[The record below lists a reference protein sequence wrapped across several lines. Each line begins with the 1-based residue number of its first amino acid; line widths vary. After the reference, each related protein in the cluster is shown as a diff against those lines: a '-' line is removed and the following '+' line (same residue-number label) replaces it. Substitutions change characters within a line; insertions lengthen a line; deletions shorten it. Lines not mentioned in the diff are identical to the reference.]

1 MDFGTNWVNIHRQF
15 YNYETGRHK
24 VDKIK
29 VDSIKNIAR
38 QKRGI
43 SSTKFNITDFQMNIP
58 QCKNWNEFL
67 NESEYKDHLIEMIKL
82 FVLEFGFGIL
92 PRSTQFIYYFK
103 REREYFVS
111 HTGSQ
116 VINGFNHENA
126 DTRLVL
132 QGSKVDSNVVVVCKD
147 PYFNDLGN
155 SKLNIT
161 NDW

>member
-1 MDFGTNWVNIHRQF
+1 MDFGTNWVNIPRQF

-24 VDKIK
+24 VNKIK

-43 SSTKFNITDFQMNIP
+43 SSTKFNITGFQKNIP

-92 PRSTQFIYYFK
+92 PRSTLNLLLLQERKRIFCFTYRKSSYKQF
-103 REREYFVS
+103 
-111 HTGSQ
+111 
-116 VINGFNHENA
+116 
-126 DTRLVL
+126 
-132 QGSKVDSNVVVVCKD
+132 
-147 PYFNDLGN
+147 
-155 SKLNIT
+155 
-161 NDW
+161 

>member
-43 SSTKFNITDFQMNIP
+43 SSTKFNITDFQKNIP

-82 FVLEFGFGIL
+82 FVLW
-92 PRSTQFIYYFK
+92 IYIMFCSAK
-103 REREYFVS
+103 FDP
-111 HTGSQ
+111 
-116 VINGFNHENA
+116 A
-126 DTRLVL
+126 PLK
-132 QGSKVDSNVVVVCKD
+132 SKSLY
-147 PYFNDLGN
+147 PP
-155 SKLNIT
+155 
-161 NDW
+161 